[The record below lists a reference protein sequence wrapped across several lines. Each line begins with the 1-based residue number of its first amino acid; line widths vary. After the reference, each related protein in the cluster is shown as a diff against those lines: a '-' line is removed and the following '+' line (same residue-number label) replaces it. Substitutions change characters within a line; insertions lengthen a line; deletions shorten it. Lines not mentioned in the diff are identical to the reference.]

1 MFKEVLNT
9 VRRYT
14 KAFCRS
20 LPFLWTAAPKETILM
35 IAGVLLQGI
44 VPAISITITKQ
55 VVDKVAIAVNEG
67 KEITVELMA
76 GLVAAWVGALLLQ
89 ALLRPW
95 MSAIQ
100 GNLGEKLTTHI
111 NLLLMRKADT
121 FPDLNRFEDSKFYDE
136 LRLLQEQV
144 NYQPM
149 GFIGNLAEGGSSLFT
164 LVTMIV
170 LLFPLGFWI
179 PFVIIITTIP
189 QIYVSFQYEMI
200 IWGAMYD
207 KSPEARRMQ
216 YCSSVM
222 LTDTYA
228 KEVRLFKLG
237 SLFISRYIKEFQSL
251 HQTMRHLRGKQA
263 FWAARL
269 SVMSALGNGFAF
281 YWVVQQAFRGEIS
294 PGSVLLFVQS
304 LAYLQQ
310 NLEQC
315 ITVSLT
321 TFETL
326 LYMQQFFG
334 FLDSQATMPVC
345 ISGKPVPVPMR
356 TGITFN
362 KVQFCYP
369 DNRSALTDV
378 SFTLEPGETVALVG
392 ENGAGKTTLV
402 KLLTRLYDPTEGA
415 ILVDGVDLRELN
427 LDGWRQKIAV
437 VFQDFSCYALT
448 LGENIALGDI
458 EALDDSERLRRAV
471 QKAGIAELVEK
482 FPQAE
487 LTPLGKQFGGTELSG
502 GEWQKLA
509 IARAFMREEAQI
521 LILDEPTAAL
531 DPRSEYEVYR
541 RFVELAQGKTTLL
554 ITHRLASVRMA
565 DRILVLKHGQLIE
578 EGTHE
583 ELLGRKGEYATLW
596 NMQVEQYGYQI
607 NGSCVCSV
615 LNY

>member
-1 MFKEVLNT
+1 MFKEVLDV
-9 VRRYT
+9 VRSYT
-14 KAFCRS
+14 KTFCRS
-20 LPFLWTAAPKETILM
+20 LPFLWTAAPRETILM
-35 IAGVLLQGI
+35 IVGVLLQGT
-44 VPAISITITKQ
+44 VPAINVWITKQ
-55 VVDKVAIAVNEG
+55 VVDTVATALNQG
-67 KEITVELMA
+67 KEISSVLLA
-76 GLVAAWVGALLLQ
+76 SLVAAWVGALLLEV
-89 ALLRPW
+89 LLRPW

-100 GNLGEKLTTHI
+100 GNLGEKLTAHI

-121 FPDLNRFEDSKFYDE
+121 FPDLNRFEDQKFYDE

-144 NYQPM
+144 SYQPM
-149 GFIGNLAEGGSSLFT
+149 NFIGNLAEGGSSLFT
-164 LVTMIV
+164 LVTMVV

-179 PFVIIITTIP
+179 PFAIIVTALP
-189 QIYVSFQYEMI
+189 QIYVSFHYETI
-200 IWGAMYD
+200 IWGAMYE

-237 SLFISRYIKEFQSL
+237 SLFISRYVKEFQSL

-315 ITVSLT
+315 IAVSLT

-334 FLDSQATMPVC
+334 FLESQPIMPVC
-345 ISGKPVPVPMR
+345 IPGKPVPAPLLS
-356 TGITFN
+356 GITFN
-362 KVQFCYP
+362 KVHFCYP
-369 DNRSALTDV
+369 DNRSALVDV

-415 ILVDGVDLRELN
+415 ILVDGVDLRELD
-427 LDGWRQKIAV
+427 LDAWRQNIAA
-437 VFQDFSCYALT
+437 VFQDFSRYALT

-458 EALDDSERLRRAV
+458 AALDDSERFRRAI

-482 FPQAE
+482 FPQGE

-509 IARAFMREEAQI
+509 IARAFMREQAQL

-565 DRILVLKHGQLIE
+565 DRILVLKGGRLIE
-578 EGTHE
+578 EGTHQ
-583 ELLGRKGEYATLW
+583 ELLRRGGEYATLW
-596 NMQVEQYGYQI
+596 NMQAEQYGVQI
-607 NGSCVCSV
+607 T
-615 LNY
+615 

>member
-1 MFKEVLNT
+1 MFTEALDIIGT
-9 VRRYT
+9 HT
-14 KAFCRS
+14 KTFNRS
-20 LPFLWTAAPKETILM
+20 LPFLWTAAPKETILA

-44 VPAISITITKQ
+44 VPAISIWITKQ
-55 VVDKVAIAVNEG
+55 VVDTVATALNQGE
-67 KEITVELMA
+67 EISSEIIV

-89 ALLRPW
+89 VLLQPW

-100 GNLGEKLTTHI
+100 GNLGEKLTAQI
-111 NLLLMRKADT
+111 NLILMRKADI
-121 FPDLNRFEDSKFYDE
+121 FPDLSRFEDSKFYDE
-136 LRLLQEQV
+136 LQLLQEQV
-144 NYQPM
+144 SYQPM
-149 GFIGNLAEGGSSLFT
+149 NFIANLAQGSSNLFT
-164 LVTMIV
+164 LITMVI

-179 PFVIIITTIP
+179 PFVIIITTLP

-200 IWGAMYD
+200 IWGAIYD
-207 KSPEARRMQ
+207 KSPEARRMK

-222 LTDTYA
+222 LSDTYA
-228 KEVRLFKLG
+228 KEVRLFQLG
-237 SLFISRYIKEFQSL
+237 SLFINRYIKEFQSL

-269 SVMSALGNGFAF
+269 SLISALGNGFAF
-281 YWVVQQAFRGEIS
+281 YWVVQQAFKGQIS

-315 ITVSLT
+315 IAVSLT

-334 FLDSQATMPVC
+334 FVDTQPIMSVC
-345 ISGKPVPVPMR
+345 IPGKPVAVPMQ

-362 KVQFCYP
+362 KVYFSYP
-369 DNRSALTDV
+369 DNRSAVLDV
-378 SFTLEPGETVALVG
+378 SFTLKPGETVALVG

-427 LDGWRQKIAV
+427 LDGWRQNIAA
-437 VFQDFSCYALT
+437 VFQDFSRYALT

-458 EALDDSERLRRAV
+458 AAFGDSERLRNSI
-471 QKAGIAELVEK
+471 QKAGITELVEK
-482 FPQAE
+482 FPQRE
-487 LTPLGKQFGGTELSG
+487 FTPLGKQFGGTELSG

-509 IARAFMREEAQI
+509 LARAFMREKAQL

-531 DPRSEYEVYR
+531 DPRSECEVYR

-554 ITHRLASVRMA
+554 ITHRLASVPMA
-565 DRILVLKHGQLIE
+565 DRILVMKNGRLIE

-583 ELLGRKGEYATLW
+583 VLLRGRGEYAMLW
-596 NMQVEQYGYQI
+596 NMQAEQYGIQI
-607 NGSCVCSV
+607 DPSKN
-615 LNY
+615 L

>member
-1 MFKEVLNT
+1 MFKEVLDV
-9 VRRYT
+9 VRSYT
-14 KAFCRS
+14 KTFCRS
-20 LPFLWTAAPKETILM
+20 LPFLWTAAPRETILM

-44 VPAISITITKQ
+44 VPALSVWITKQ
-55 VVDKVAIAVNEG
+55 VVDAVAIALNQG
-67 KEITVELMA
+67 KEISSVLLA
-76 GLVAAWVGALLLQ
+76 SLVAAWVGALLLEV
-89 ALLRPW
+89 LLRPW

-100 GNLGEKLTTHI
+100 GNLGEKLTAHI
-111 NLLLMRKADT
+111 NLLLMRKVDT
-121 FPDLNRFEDSKFYDE
+121 FPDLNRFEDQKFYDE
-136 LRLLQEQV
+136 LRILQEQV

-149 GFIGNLAEGGSSLFT
+149 NFIGNLAQGGSSLFT
-164 LVTMIV
+164 LVTMVV

-179 PFVIIITTIP
+179 PFVIIITTLP

-200 IWGAMYD
+200 IWGAMYE
-207 KSPEARRMQ
+207 KSPESRRMQ

-237 SLFISRYIKEFQSL
+237 PLFISRYVKEFQSL

-315 ITVSLT
+315 IAVSLT

-334 FLDSQATMPVC
+334 FLESQPIMPVC
-345 ISGKPVPVPMR
+345 IPGKPVPVPMR
-356 TGITFN
+356 SGITFD
-362 KVQFCYP
+362 KVHFCYP
-369 DNRSALTDV
+369 DNRSAVVDV

-415 ILVDGVDLRELN
+415 IVIDGVDLRELD
-427 LDGWRQKIAV
+427 LDAWRQNIAA
-437 VFQDFSCYALT
+437 VFQDFSRYALT

-458 EALDDSERLRRAV
+458 AALNDSERLRRAV

-482 FPQAE
+482 FPQGD

-509 IARAFMREEAQI
+509 IARAFMREEAQL

-565 DRILVLKHGQLIE
+565 DRILVLKSGRLIE
-578 EGTHE
+578 EGTHQ
-583 ELLGRKGEYATLW
+583 ELLRRGGEYAQLW
-596 NMQVEQYGYQI
+596 NMQAQQYGAQI
-607 NGSCVCSV
+607 I
-615 LNY
+615 